1 MLLNMRSEFFSV
13 GLFESLDSFIV
24 GLELLQL
31 LFVFLDSSV
40 ETCLELLYLTFE
52 VGALGLVILVLLLF
66 FGEEALLVLLELL

>member
-1 MLLNMRSEFFSV
+1 MLLDMRSEFFCV

-31 LFVFLDSSV
+31 LFVFLDTSV
-40 ETCLELLYLTFE
+40 ETCLELLNLTFE

-66 FGEEALLVLLELL
+66 FCE

>member
-66 FGEEALLVLLELL
+66 FCE